1 MHAENTVLCVNSS
14 QTCQTFDKI
23 FFALNQVEIPEHVK
37 GFLMMIKCSAKYDPN
52 DCYVFVV
59 ILVVTKGGCVVE
71 ISEYILW

>member
-1 MHAENTVLCVNSS
+1 M
-14 QTCQTFDKI
+14 F
-23 FFALNQVEIPEHVK
+23 K